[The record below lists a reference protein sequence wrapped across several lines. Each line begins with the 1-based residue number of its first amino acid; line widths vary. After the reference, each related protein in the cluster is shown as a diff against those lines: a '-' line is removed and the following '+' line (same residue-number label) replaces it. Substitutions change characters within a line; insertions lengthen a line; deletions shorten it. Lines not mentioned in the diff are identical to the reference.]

1 MGWLLLLFIA
11 LPAAEL
17 ALLIEIGRRIGTL
30 ETLALIVVTGVV
42 GASMARSQGLRVVAQ
57 IREQTTAGEM
67 PAESLLDGLI
77 ILIASALLVTPGV
90 LTDVFGFLCLVPA
103 FRGVVKRNLVRRLER
118 AVKEN
123 RVRVV
128 VHGHTQMGGTVWT
141 TPLDPDREGP
151 RREIDVTPKR
161 PDE

>member
-17 ALLIEIGRRIGTL
+17 ALLIEIGRRIGTF

-42 GASMARSQGLRVVAQ
+42 GASMARSQGLRVIAQ

-128 VHGHTQMGGTVWT
+128 VRGHAQMGGTVWS

-151 RREIDVTPKR
+151 RQEIDVTPKR
-161 PDE
+161 PEE